1 MSDST
6 LSDAGQ
12 APVLL
17 NWRTWLFPVIGSAIL
32 LLIESNDYL
41 LFHTLAELFAII
53 VSVLMFTIAW
63 ETHDYAPNRFLTYI
77 ATGYL
82 WVGVLDLLHTFS
94 YEGLTLLPGGGANMS
109 TQWWI
114 SARFLEAV
122 VLLTA
127 PLCAGY
133 RLPRPAMMGGFG
145 LYAALIAVLIFSGL
159 FPTTYIPG
167 QGLTPLK
174 IYSEYAIIAI
184 LLAALFTLHANRHR
198 LKVEEPVLIYIS
210 IVLTVI
216 AELSFTFYVS
226 VFDLSLIVGHL
237 FKFFS
242 FWLIFV
248 AIIECN
254 LHRPYIEL
262 KRSRRVAMDASQ
274 AKSDFLAHM
283 SHELRTPLNSII
295 GFSDILRGGATGNLQ
310 PSQQREY
317 LDIIHQSGQ
326 ELLQLIDG
334 ILDLSQV
341 ESGHYLLHEQAVDL
355 PAITQSCID
364 SFFPQIY
371 EKRLKLETSYP
382 TPCPGLHAD
391 PQALSQMMKNLLSN
405 AIKFSPE
412 GALINLSWT
421 EGGDGTLI
429 FSVTDRGP
437 GMDPPAATG
446 FPEPFSNR
454 DPHLSTPTQGLGLG
468 LHICQRLASM
478 HGATLILRRNP
489 QGGTIASIRFP
500 AMRTYRA
507 RQEESARARQGDS
520 SG

>member
-1 MSDST
+1 MSASDSSNT
-6 LSDAGQ
+6 ARPS
-12 APVLL
+12 VLL
-17 NWRTWLFPVIGSAIL
+17 NWRTWLFPVIGSGL
-32 LLIESNDYL
+32 LLFIESGNYL

-53 VSVLMFTIAW
+53 VSILMFTVAW
-63 ETHDYAPNRFLTYI
+63 ETHGFAPNRFLTYI

-82 WVGVLDLLHTFS
+82 WVGLLDLLHTFS
-94 YEGLTLLPGGGANMS
+94 YEGLALLPGGGANMS

-127 PLCAGY
+127 PLCARY
-133 RLPRPAMMGGFG
+133 RLPRMLMMGVFA
-145 LYAALIAVLIFSGL
+145 LYAAIIAALIFSGT
-159 FPTTYIPG
+159 FPATYIPG
-167 QGLTPLK
+167 QGLTRLK
-174 IYSEYAIIAI
+174 IYSEYTIIAI
-184 LLAALFTLHANRHR
+184 LLAAIFSLHANRQR
-198 LKVEEPVLIYIS
+198 LKVEEPVLIYLS
-210 IVLTVI
+210 IILTII

-226 VFDLSLIVGHL
+226 VFDISLIVGHL
-237 FKFFS
+237 FKFVS

-262 KRSRRVAMDASQ
+262 NRNRRIAMDASQ

-295 GFSDILRGGATGNLQ
+295 GFSDILRGNAAGSLEAPQ
-310 PSQQREY
+310 RREY
-317 LDIIHQSGQ
+317 LDIIHESGQ
-326 ELLQLIDG
+326 ELLRLIDG

-341 ESGHYLLHEQAVDL
+341 ESGHYLLNEQDVDL
-355 PAITQSCID
+355 PAITQSCTD

-371 EKRLKLETSYP
+371 DRHLKLETGFPS
-382 TPCPGLHAD
+382 PCPSLHAD
-391 PQALSQMMKNLLSN
+391 PQALSQMMKTLLSN

-412 GALINLSWT
+412 GGLINLTWT
-421 EGGDGTLI
+421 EGRDGTLI

-437 GMDPPAATG
+437 GMDPPAATR

-454 DPHLSTPTQGLGLG
+454 DPLLSSPMQGLGLG
-468 LHICQRLASM
+468 LYICQRLASM
-478 HGATLILRRNP
+478 HGASLILRRNP

-500 AMRTYRA
+500 ASRTRQPAREAPSRA
-507 RQEESARARQGDS
+507 RGMEGN
-520 SG
+520 